1 MKRMARK
8 ERELARV
15 RQDIL
20 ESAARAFARGGFHG
34 TTMEDIA
41 AEAGFAV
48 GSLYNYFRGKDEIYS
63 SLLDTIAEEFERVYD
78 MPQISSLAFLQR
90 LEWIMRRHLELV
102 EQRREFFVMFLH
114 QHGSLEWA
122 ATGGQNN
129 PLRQRY
135 IRVVDRLQQLIE
147 QGVAEGALRP
157 LDARGMTYFTTGA
170 LNAVISHWVGGD
182 LQGSLTERIPLLL
195 DMLLAGIGKPAEGG

>member
-1 MKRMARK
+1 MKRTARK

-41 AEAGFAV
+41 SEAGFAV

-78 MPQISSLAFLQR
+78 MPQGSSLAFLQR
-90 LEWIMRRHLELV
+90 LEWILHRNFELV
-102 EQRREFFVMFLH
+102 ERRREFFVMFLQ

-122 ATGGQNN
+122 AAGEEDN
-129 PLRQRY
+129 PVRQRY
-135 IRVVDRLQQLIE
+135 LRVVDRLQQLLQ
-147 QGVAEGALRP
+147 QGIAEGALRP
-157 LDARGMTYFTTGA
+157 LDARSMTYFTTGA
-170 LNAVISHWVGGD
+170 LNTVISHWVGGT
-182 LQGSLTERIPLLL
+182 LEGSLTDKIPMLL
-195 DMLLAGIGKPAEGG
+195 DMLLAGIGNPPEGR